1 MSITGFPVYRPRRTR
16 ATENLRAMIRETEVS
31 VKDLIYPLFVV
42 PGENVKHEIESL
54 PGNYHWSIDRV
65 MECVDEVVELGIP
78 AVLLFGVPSYKDAV
92 GSSGWDMNEPVQQA
106 CKLIKAKYPEL
117 VIITDV
123 CLCEYTEHG
132 HCGVLQN
139 GCTVNNDET
148 LPLLAKVAVSHA
160 QAGADMIAPSNMMDG
175 YVKAIREALDAA
187 GFNHIPIMAYSAK
200 FASAYYGPFRAAADS
215 APSAG
220 DRKGYQMDPANS
232 DEAIREVA
240 LDIAEGADMF
250 MVKPGMPYLDIVR
263 RVKRELEVPTYVY
276 QVSGEYAMLKAAALN
291 GWLDEKACAMEAL
304 LSFKRAGADGILTY
318 YALDAAR
325 WMKTDA

>member
-65 MECVDEVVELGIP
+65 MECVDEVVELGIS

-220 DRKGYQMDPANS
+220 DRKGYQPTVM
-232 DEAIREVA
+232 R
-240 LDIAEGADMF
+240 LC
-250 MVKPGMPYLDIVR
+250 VR
-263 RVKRELEVPTYVY
+263 
-276 QVSGEYAMLKAAALN
+276 
-291 GWLDEKACAMEAL
+291 L
-304 LSFKRAGADGILTY
+304 LWISKRALTSLWLSLRWPSSTLY
-318 YALDAAR
+318 NAYTKPSTARCAFIMSAANMLWSR
-325 WMKTDA
+325 QLQKKAGLTKNASLWKPCWASSAPVQK

>member
-65 MECVDEVVELGIP
+65 MECVDEVVKLGIP

-106 CKLIKAKYPEL
+106 CKLIKEKYPEL

-139 GCTVNNDET
+139 GWTVNND
-148 LPLLAKVAVSHA
+148 
-160 QAGADMIAPSNMMDG
+160 
-175 YVKAIREALDAA
+175 
-187 GFNHIPIMAYSAK
+187 
-200 FASAYYGPFRAAADS
+200 
-215 APSAG
+215 
-220 DRKGYQMDPANS
+220 
-232 DEAIREVA
+232 
-240 LDIAEGADMF
+240 
-250 MVKPGMPYLDIVR
+250 
-263 RVKRELEVPTYVY
+263 
-276 QVSGEYAMLKAAALN
+276 
-291 GWLDEKACAMEAL
+291 
-304 LSFKRAGADGILTY
+304 
-318 YALDAAR
+318 
-325 WMKTDA
+325 

>member
-215 APSAG
+215 APSAAIAKAT
-220 DRKGYQMDPANS
+220 RWTPPTVTKLCARLLWILKKAQTSLWLNRLWPSSTLYNVYTKPSTVRCAFIMSAANTLWLKLQLKKAGLTKNVS
-232 DEAIREVA
+232 
-240 LDIAEGADMF
+240 LW
-250 MVKPGMPYLDIVR
+250 KPCWDSN
-263 RVKRELEVPTYVY
+263 VPVP
-276 QVSGEYAMLKAAALN
+276 K
-291 GWLDEKACAMEAL
+291 
-304 LSFKRAGADGILTY
+304 
-318 YALDAAR
+318 
-325 WMKTDA
+325 

>member
-1 MSITGFPVYRPRRTR
+1 
-16 ATENLRAMIRETEVS
+16 
-31 VKDLIYPLFVV
+31 
-42 PGENVKHEIESL
+42 
-54 PGNYHWSIDRV
+54 

-187 GFNHIPIMAYSAK
+187 GFNHIPIMLI
-200 FASAYYGPFRAAADS
+200 PQNLLPHTMVPS
-215 APSAG
+215 APQQILLRPQATAKATRWTPPTARGSARG
-220 DRKGYQMDPANS
+220 CSGY
-232 DEAIREVA
+232 
-240 LDIAEGADMF
+240 
-250 MVKPGMPYLDIVR
+250 
-263 RVKRELEVPTYVY
+263 
-276 QVSGEYAMLKAAALN
+276 
-291 GWLDEKACAMEAL
+291 
-304 LSFKRAGADGILTY
+304 
-318 YALDAAR
+318 
-325 WMKTDA
+325 